1 VRFAS
6 FTALG
11 EPPQCQDMLNLTDL
25 ALVPSQPVAPF
36 TDRLRLAVAAYLA
49 RFTGT
54 SRRCTESDLR
64 CYLAWCAEQNMDP
77 LAAQRPHLELYIRSM
92 QEIRRLKP
100 STVSRRFSVAAGV
113 LPDLR
118 HRRHLGTLV
127 RRARPPP
134 GSARRIAH
142 ARVHPPAVRGP
153 AHRRPPVAEPMRLR
167 AGGHARPARLADL

>member
-36 TDRLRLAVAAYLA
+36 TDQLRLAVAAYLV

-64 CYLAWCAEQNMDP
+64 
-77 LAAQRPHLELYIRSM
+77 
-92 QEIRRLKP
+92 
-100 STVSRRFSVAAGV
+100 
-113 LPDLR
+113 
-118 HRRHLGTLV
+118 
-127 RRARPPP
+127 
-134 GSARRIAH
+134 
-142 ARVHPPAVRGP
+142 
-153 AHRRPPVAEPMRLR
+153 
-167 AGGHARPARLADL
+167 